1 MATRGSNASPVSDA
15 RLLFGSPTLTPS
27 AQTWVKC
34 IIRADYPAAH
44 YALYFQRAAAPELS
58 HTDLFPKFVAAE
70 INNRLVS
77 KGDRLVALETT
88 PDLETKIRRFLQFR
102 YGQYEKLALMLKEN
116 AVQPSGT
123 LSIDDLDPGNI
134 PPGGI
139 LAGINIGQTLI
150 KGYSINSGTEI
161 ERRLSM
167 PIANCEDQGTR
178 AQSLRRNVMHLMSEL
193 ADGEPERISCLGLS
207 VGGMVHENTILPD
220 SGITL
225 GLTCSDLRL
234 IQTLPE
240 TMSVRA
246 NAPVHVRQD
255 VDAKAQFHAALGHR
269 ECLVIDVGTSLGGCY
284 IADGTVP
291 PYLNQVGR
299 IAWDLSRSAR
309 WRPDGLGAG
318 LLSSYLSAKGFMASA
333 GADLPHIRQPRDLE
347 EDLRVGRGT
356 GLRVAQRFC
365 RMAADALALIC
376 SYYRPRELVLTGGV
390 MSGTLGRLV
399 LDECLSAP
407 ALPRIVMIS
416 PDPLFDSAV
425 GVAWC
430 ALRVH
435 RQQDLPA

>member
-1 MATRGSNASPVSDA
+1 MATRGSNASSVSDA
-15 RLLFGSPTLTPS
+15 RLLFGSPTLTPP
-27 AQTWVKC
+27 AQPCVKC
-34 IIRADYPAAH
+34 IIRAGYPAAH
-44 YALYFQRAAAPELS
+44 YALYFRRSAEPEPD
-58 HTDLFPKFVAAE
+58 HTDLFARFVAAE
-70 INNRLVS
+70 INNRLVAT
-77 KGDRLVALETT
+77 GDRLLALETT
-88 PDLETKIRRFLQFR
+88 PDLEKRIRRTLQFR
-102 YGQYEKLALMLKEN
+102 YGQYEKLTLMLKEN
-116 AVQPSGT
+116 AAQPSRS
-123 LSIDDLDPGNI
+123 LSIGDLDPGNI
-134 PPGGI
+134 PQGGI

-150 KGYSINSGTEI
+150 KGYSIDSAMEI
-161 ERRLSM
+161 ERRLSV
-167 PIANCEDQGTR
+167 PVDKGETQGTR
-178 AQSLRRNVMHLMSEL
+178 AESLRSSAMHLMSEL
-193 ADGEPERISCLGLS
+193 AGGDPERISCLGLS
-207 VGGMVHENTILPD
+207 VGGMVHENTILPH

-225 GLTCSDLRL
+225 GLTYSDLRL
-234 IQTLPE
+234 IQALPE
-240 TMSVRA
+240 TMSVHA

-299 IAWDLSRSAR
+299 IAWDLSPSAR

-333 GADLPHIRQPRDLE
+333 GTGLPHIRQPRDLE
-347 EDLRVGRGT
+347 DDLRVERAP

-365 RMAADALALIC
+365 RMAAEALALIC
-376 SYYRPRELVLTGGV
+376 SYYRPGELVLTGGL

-399 LDECLSAP
+399 LDECQGAP
-407 ALPRIVMIS
+407 PLPRIVTIS

-430 ALRVH
+430 ALSMH

>member
-1 MATRGSNASPVSDA
+1 
-15 RLLFGSPTLTPS
+15 
-27 AQTWVKC
+27 
-34 IIRADYPAAH
+34 
-44 YALYFQRAAAPELS
+44 
-58 HTDLFPKFVAAE
+58 VAAE

-77 KGDRLVALETT
+77 TGDRLVSLEAT
-88 PDLETKIRRFLQFR
+88 PDLETRIRRALQSR
-102 YGQYEKLALMLKEN
+102 YGQYEKLTLILKEN
-116 AVQPSGT
+116 FAQPSRT
-123 LSIDDLDPGNI
+123 LSIGDLNPGSI

-139 LAGINIGQTLI
+139 LVGINIGQTLI
-150 KGYSINSGTEI
+150 KGYSIDSEMEI
-161 ERRLSM
+161 ERRLSV
-167 PIANCEDQGTR
+167 PISNGETQGTM

-193 ADGEPERISCLGLS
+193 AEGDPERISCLGLS
-207 VGGMVHENTILPD
+207 VGGMVHENTILPH

-234 IQTLPE
+234 IQSLPE
-240 TMSVRA
+240 AMSVRA

-255 VDAKAQFHAALGHR
+255 VNAKAQFHAALGHR

-299 IAWDLSRSAR
+299 IAWDLSPSAR
-309 WRPDGLGAG
+309 WRPDGLGVG

-333 GADLPHIRQPRDLE
+333 GPNLPHLREPRDLE
-347 EDLRVGRGT
+347 EDLRVERRP

-365 RMAADALALIC
+365 QMAAHALALIC
-376 SYYRPRELVLTGGV
+376 SYYHPGELVLTGGV
-390 MSGTLGRLV
+390 MSGTLGRLM
-399 LDECLSAP
+399 LDECLVAP
-407 ALPRIVMIS
+407 ALPRIVTIS

-430 ALRVH
+430 ALRAH